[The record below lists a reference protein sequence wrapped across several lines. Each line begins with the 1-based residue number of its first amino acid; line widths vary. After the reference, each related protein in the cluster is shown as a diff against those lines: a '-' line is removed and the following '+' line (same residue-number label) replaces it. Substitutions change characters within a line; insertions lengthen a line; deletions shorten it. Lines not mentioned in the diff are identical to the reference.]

1 MSDKGTSHRP
11 SVSLLATLSS
21 LTTHYAS
28 QTGASEVSASCR
40 RPRPSAERSGNEV
53 RDRQDAGLRG
63 IKRRPVGWVIRSGV
77 GWRAVSSL
85 VIPPPSPPIVGGT
98 GGERSEP
105 TGDAYGTVRSFS
117 RSVPFPSG
125 SPRSGRDGPWPDRC
139 LRREWNEGSREA
151 SGERDV

>member
-1 MSDKGTSHRP
+1 MR
-11 SVSLLATLSS
+11 
-21 LTTHYAS
+21 
-28 QTGASEVSASCR
+28 
-40 RPRPSAERSGNEV
+40 
-53 RDRQDAGLRG
+53 DAGLRG